1 MSSNFTFNQ
10 TFKFS
15 YAHILSFLAILLI
28 GYGIF
33 MGLCYWFGGNFLSAL
48 VVALVAMSIL
58 LIGIYRL
65 QMLKAT
71 EAQFD
76 KSLRKER
83 GGVAVF
89 VIICLGL
96 FLPYNHFWVVNDQ
109 SDVLRTRFN
118 VALENGNDMFKG
130 YTSYAVDRLNAYEE
144 LLDSLQG
151 RSALEHDSIFER
163 SWPLVIHSEASQMRL
178 LSKDHRSLYEKAESW
193 IEDAKKDFSPFNVY
207 LLGNLDQIESALNSW
222 HGVLYSS
229 SDHPLIEEDESV
241 ERFDKDKKLLNA
253 AIGQL
258 DEIRRVCTDAS
269 GLSVM
274 AILTGLMLF
283 GLISLPYHL
292 QGRHTKASTH
302 YGFWKP
308 IPMSQNDWIADQPEA
323 QTAQPQ
329 SPRRV
334 ESIDVPEESTGTEN
348 KSRGGRRGGSFKM

>member
-33 MGLCYWFGGNFLSAL
+33 MGLCYWLGGNFLSAL

-83 GGVAVF
+83 VGVAVF

-144 LLDSLQG
+144 LLDSLEG

-163 SWPLVIHSEASQMRL
+163 SWPLVIHSEASLMRL
-178 LSKDHRSLYEKAESW
+178 LSKDYWSLHEKAESW

-258 DEIRRVCTDAS
+258 DEIRRVCTEAS
-269 GLSVM
+269 GLSLM
-274 AILTGLMLF
+274 AIVTGFMLL

-308 IPMSQNDWIADQPEA
+308 IPVSSNDWLTEKSEV
-323 QTAQPQ
+323 QTNEPA
-329 SPRRV
+329 PRRGV
-334 ESIDVPEESTGTEN
+334 EPIGIPEESDNTGN
-348 KSRGGRRGGSFKM
+348 KSEPRRRGGSFKI